1 MSFSID
7 LCVRHIHSQHKQT
20 FTDSS
25 FSITRSMVKFTVQS
39 DGMLA
44 VTGKTYDHRGSL
56 KEMGGRWDKFNKS
69 WVVSDTP
76 ENKKILKTL
85 TTKRRCGHCG
95 ETGHFKPNCPAYH
108 EERKKDIR
116 MKANA
121 LWNKRPK
128 NYERL
133 KHTGFC
139 HCMFEPESFGYKDFT
154 VLMPNVCGVCSNWC
168 CEKAR
173 PMDKDF
179 TVNFN
184 TSRFVCPSHGDC
196 FEQIMN
202 DTRGT

>member
-1 MSFSID
+1 
-7 LCVRHIHSQHKQT
+7 
-20 FTDSS
+20 
-25 FSITRSMVKFTVQS
+25 MVKFTVQS

-44 VTGKTYDHRGSL
+44 VTGKTYRHRGSL

-69 WVVSDTP
+69 WVVKRHTRKQEDTKDFDY
-76 ENKKILKTL
+76 EEA
-85 TTKRRCGHCG
+85 RCG

-139 HCMFEPESFGYKDFT
+139 HCMFEP
-154 VLMPNVCGVCSNWC
+154 VLVT
-168 CEKAR
+168 R
-173 PMDKDF
+173 
-179 TVNFN
+179 
-184 TSRFVCPSHGDC
+184 TSRF
-196 FEQIMN
+196 
-202 DTRGT
+202 